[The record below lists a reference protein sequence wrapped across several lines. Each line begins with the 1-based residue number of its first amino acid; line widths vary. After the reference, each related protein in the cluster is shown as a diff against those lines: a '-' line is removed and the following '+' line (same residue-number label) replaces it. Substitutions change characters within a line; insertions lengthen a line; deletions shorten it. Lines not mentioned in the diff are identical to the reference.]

1 MSAFSVERD
10 GRVAVALFDLPGAS
24 VNTLTTAVGDELV
37 ELLERL
43 AGDDTVDAVVLISGK
58 KDLFIAGADIDQFV
72 ALETAE
78 DAGQLSRS
86 GQQLVAQIAAFPKP
100 LVAAIHGACLGGGL
114 ELAMAARYRVA
125 SDAPVTQLGLPEVQL
140 GIIPAAGGCQRLPR
154 LVGLG
159 TALGMILIGRS
170 AKPARALR
178 IGLVD
183 EVVPQSILR
192 HVATAAAARLAT
204 GWRPRRRARR
214 RVSAFLYRNPLGRW
228 LVLRRARTQVL
239 KRTGGHYP
247 APMAAIDAV
256 GRGLARGPAAGQ
268 AREAELFGELAV
280 SQVSRRLVRIFLA
293 TTGLKKDASVGAESG
308 SVREVEVRPV
318 ERLGVVGAGFMGAA
332 IAGVS
337 ALRAGVDVRLR
348 DTDWERVARGI
359 ATAKRVLDEALRRRR
374 LDRYEHYRRAALLS
388 GSPDASGFRR
398 RDLVIEAVFE
408 DVSVKRQAIADLE
421 QVVADGCVLASNTS
435 TIPIG
440 RLQDGAGRPDRI
452 VGMHFFSPAERMP
465 LVEVI
470 RGPATAD
477 WATVVAVR
485 FGQRLGKTV
494 IVVRDAPG
502 FWVNRILAPYLNEAG
517 WLLDEGAP
525 IDAID
530 RAMTALGFPVGPL
543 ALLDEVGLD
552 VAGKAAA
559 VLHEALGARLTPAP
573 AVAGLIEDGRLGRK
587 SGRGFYRYERGKR
600 RRPDESVRA
609 LIRPRHAA
617 RRPTP
622 AETERRLLLA
632 MLNEAARAMS
642 EDITRSPSDGDLGA
656 VMGFGFPP
664 YLGGPLRYIDDQG
677 AATVVAELEGYADR
691 LGPRFAPADVLVEMA
706 RTGRTFYHWR

>member
-1 MSAFSVERD
+1 MSAFSVELD
-10 GRVAVALFDLPGAS
+10 GRVAVVLFDLPGTS
-24 VNTLTTAVGDELV
+24 VNTLTTAVGEELI

-43 AGDDTVDAVVLISGK
+43 AGDDIVDAVVLLSGK

-72 ALETAE
+72 ALVAAE
-78 DAGQLSRS
+78 DARQLSRR
-86 GQQLVAQIAAFPKP
+86 GQQMVAQIAAFPKP

-114 ELAMAARYRVA
+114 EVAMAARYRVA

-140 GIIPAAGGCQRLPR
+140 GIIPAASGCQRLPR
-154 LVGLG
+154 LVGLRA
-159 TALGMILIGRS
+159 ALGMILTGRP
-170 AKPARALR
+170 ARPARALR

-183 EVVPQSILR
+183 EVVPESILR
-192 HVATAAAARLAT
+192 QVATAAATRLAT

-214 RVSAFLYRNPLGRW
+214 RVRALLDSHPPGRW
-228 LVLRRARTQVL
+228 LVLWQARRQVR

-247 APMAAIDAV
+247 APLAAIAAI
-256 GRGLARGPAAGQ
+256 GRGLARGAAAGL

-280 SQVSRRLVRIFLA
+280 GPVSRRLVQIFL
-293 TTGLKKDASVGAESG
+293 TTTALKKDAGVGIES
-308 SVREVEVRPV
+308 SDVRPV
-318 ERLGVVGAGFMGAA
+318 ERLGVIGAGFMGAA

-348 DTDWERVARGI
+348 DTDWDRVARGLV
-359 ATAKRVLDEALRRRR
+359 AARHVLDQARRRRR
-374 LDRYEHYRRAALLS
+374 LDKYEHYRRSALLS
-388 GSPDASGFRR
+388 GSPDAAGFRR

-408 DVSVKRQAIADLE
+408 DVGVKRRAIADLE
-421 QVVADGCVLASNTS
+421 QVVADDCVLASNTS

-440 RLQDGAGRPDRI
+440 RLQEGARRPERI

-465 LVEVI
+465 LLEVI
-470 RGPATAD
+470 RGPATTD
-477 WATVVAVR
+477 RATAVAAR

-517 WLLDEGAP
+517 WLLDEGVP
-525 IDAID
+525 IHAID

-559 VLHEALGARLTPAP
+559 VLHDALGVRLAPAP
-573 AVAGLIEDGRLGRK
+573 AIGGLIEDGRLGRK
-587 SGRGFYRYERGKR
+587 SGRGFYHHERGKR
-600 RRPDESVRA
+600 RRPDESIRDLIHPRRA
-609 LIRPRHAA
+609 T

-622 AETERRLLLA
+622 SEIERRLLLA

-642 EDITRSPSDGDLGA
+642 EDITRSPGDGDIGA

-664 YLGGPLRYIDDQG
+664 FLGGPLRYIDDRG
-677 AATVVAELEGYADR
+677 ATGIVAELEQYADR

-706 RTGRTFYHWR
+706 RTGGTFYH

>member
-1 MSAFSVERD
+1 MSAFSVELD
-10 GRVAVALFDLPGAS
+10 GRVAVVLFDLPGAS
-24 VNTLTTAVGDELV
+24 VNTLTTAVGEELI

-43 AGDDTVDAVVLISGK
+43 AGDDTVDAVVLLSGK

-72 ALETAE
+72 ALVAAE
-78 DAGQLSRS
+78 DARQLSRS
-86 GQQLVAQIAAFPKP
+86 GQQMVAQIAAFPKP

-114 ELAMAARYRVA
+114 EVAMAARYRVA

-140 GIIPAAGGCQRLPR
+140 GIIPAASGCQRLPR
-154 LVGLG
+154 LVGLR
-159 TALGMILIGRS
+159 TALGMILTGRP
-170 AKPARALR
+170 ARPARALR

-183 EVVPQSILR
+183 EVVPESILR
-192 HVATAAAARLAT
+192 QVATAAATRLAS

-214 RVSAFLYRNPLGRW
+214 RVRALLDSHPPGRW
-228 LVLRRARTQVL
+228 LVLWQARRQVI

-247 APMAAIDAV
+247 APLAAIAAI
-256 GRGLARGPAAGQ
+256 GRGLARGATAGL

-280 SQVSRRLVRIFLA
+280 GPVSRRLVQIFL
-293 TTGLKKDASVGAESG
+293 TTTALKKDAGVGIESSG
-308 SVREVEVRPV
+308 VHPV
-318 ERLGVVGAGFMGAA
+318 ERLGVIGAGFMGAA
-332 IAGVS
+332 IAGVA

-348 DTDWERVARGI
+348 DTDWDRVARGLV
-359 ATAKRVLDEALRRRR
+359 TARHVLDQARLRRR
-374 LDRYEHYRRAALLS
+374 LDKYEHYRRSALLS
-388 GSPDASGFRR
+388 GSPDAAGFRR
-398 RDLVIEAVFE
+398 RDLVIEAIFE
-408 DVSVKRQAIADLE
+408 DVGVKRRAIADLE
-421 QVVADGCVLASNTS
+421 QVVADDCVLASNTS

-440 RLQDGAGRPDRI
+440 RLQEGARRPERI

-465 LVEVI
+465 LLEVI
-470 RGPATAD
+470 RGPATTD
-477 WATVVAVR
+477 RATAVAAR

-559 VLHEALGARLTPAP
+559 VLYDALGARLAPAP
-573 AVAGLIEDGRLGRK
+573 AIGGLIEDGRLGRK
-587 SGRGFYRYERGKR
+587 SGRGFYHYERGKR
-600 RRPDESVRA
+600 RKADESVRD
-609 LIRPRHAA
+609 LIRPHHAA

-622 AETERRLLLA
+622 AEIERRLLLA

-642 EDITRSPSDGDLGA
+642 EDITRSPGDGDIGA

-664 YLGGPLRYIDDQG
+664 FLGGPLRHIDDRG
-677 AATVVAELEGYADR
+677 ATGIVAELEQYADR

-706 RTGRTFYHWR
+706 RTGGTFYH